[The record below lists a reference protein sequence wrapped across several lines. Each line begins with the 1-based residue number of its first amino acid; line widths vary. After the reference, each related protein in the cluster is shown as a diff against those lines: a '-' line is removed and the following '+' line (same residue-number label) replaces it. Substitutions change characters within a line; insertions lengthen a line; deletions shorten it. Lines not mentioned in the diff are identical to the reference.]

1 MEWRLL
7 QGEASKSSFVWCVVT
22 AQCEAPLL
30 RMRGRGKGVGEGR
43 KDGHAG
49 RGASAAGAVRASL
62 ADPRL
67 PPVSL
72 GVAVCE
78 LPGILPAKVSEHRLG
93 ISFLCRV
100 HVGSGA
106 GKPGRPVFSGWRR
119 AEPFSEVGSQSP
131 RASWGGAVALR
142 TRRNAGRAGG
152 RAVLVNLKADLG
164 AESGDRIGSDLGSW
178 AGAKR
183 RKLWSLETWTKSNRC
198 LRRISPLMMDGV
210 GRVCPVESSSLNS
223 S

>member
-1 MEWRLL
+1 MSVSIPGVCARAFREPALRLGL
-7 QGEASKSSFVWCVVT
+7 G
-22 AQCEAPLL
+22 L
-30 RMRGRGKGVGEGR
+30 RMSRQRVRRFVRTGRRCGLHFLLAVLGTSWRSGGCCKERCPRLRLCGVWSLPSAKHFSSGCGAGGKGVGEGR

-152 RAVLVNLKADLG
+152 R
-164 AESGDRIGSDLGSW
+164 SW
-178 AGAKR
+178 
-183 RKLWSLETWTKSNRC
+183 L
-198 LRRISPLMMDGV
+198 I
-210 GRVCPVESSSLNS
+210 
-223 S
+223 